1 MSSETELAKAEM
13 ALHKYERSYCEC
25 NKCKAG
31 CKSMPGMMSPEDVV
45 QVATYCGS
53 SPDDDIEQFKD
64 WTTDHLAASE
74 GATVIMSNGT
84 TRRIPAI
91 VPQQHANGQ
100 CVFLDKNDR
109 CTIHPVSPFGC
120 RQFKVCDGD
129 DQELDN
135 KKSRSA
141 LNVISMHTPYQA
153 LHNFLEES
161 GATAPPVLDR
171 KQKLEELLEG
181 DRPHSP

>member
-45 QVATYCGS
+45 QVATYCGQD
-53 SPDDDIEQFKD
+53 PEDDTLRFVE
-64 WTTDHLAASE
+64 WAVEHYAASG

-84 TRRIPAI
+84 TRGIPAI

-100 CVFLDKNDR
+100 CVFLDENDR
-109 CTIHPVSPFGC
+109 CTIHPVAPFGC

-135 KKSRSA
+135 EKSRSA

-181 DRPHSP
+181 DR